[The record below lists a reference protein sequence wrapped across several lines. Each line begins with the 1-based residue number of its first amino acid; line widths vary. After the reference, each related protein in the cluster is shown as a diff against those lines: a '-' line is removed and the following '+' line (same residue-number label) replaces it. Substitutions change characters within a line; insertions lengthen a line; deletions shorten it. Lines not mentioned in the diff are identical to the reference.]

1 MKRIKIYYVL
11 RAVFSALACA
21 ALGAFVL
28 WADAYATEVFDVL
41 LVAMGVLAVAFNL
54 PVLFLSLRAVMQKKS
69 WEWINLVLSA
79 VSICF
84 GVCFAL
90 IPRTSPAI
98 ATLLI
103 CYIVLIPLF
112 HIILAV
118 EKGKQI
124 HAELP
129 KILFGGLLLVVSETK
144 SEDTMFMLLGGGL
157 ILAAA
162 LYLTAK
168 LCRMSKAC
176 RPYTDK
182 IGK

>member
-11 RAVFSALACA
+11 RTVFSALACA
-21 ALGAFVL
+21 ALGTLVL

-54 PVLFLSLRAVMQKKS
+54 PVLFLSLRAVLQKKS
-69 WEWINLVLSA
+69 REWVGLVLSV

-90 IPRTSPAI
+90 IPRTSPVI
-98 ATLLI
+98 VTLLL
-103 CYIVLIPLF
+103 CYIVLIPLL
-112 HIILAV
+112 HVILAG
-118 EKGKQI
+118 ERGKQL

-129 KILFGGLLLVVSETK
+129 KILFGALLLVVSETK
-144 SEDTMFMLLGGGL
+144 SEDTMFMLLGVGM

-162 LYLTAK
+162 LYLISK